1 MKMQLT
7 KSDREFARRY
17 GLSDSEM
24 FEFIEEKIREEE
36 MMTTFYQMKEKEQRD
51 YYASSESRHFAW

>member
-1 MKMQLT
+1 MQLT

-24 FEFIEEKIREEE
+24 FECIEEKIREEE
-36 MMTTFYQMKEKEQRD
+36 MMTSFYKMKEKEQRD